1 MPGLATL
8 FFFCLFINID
18 SKYGRQ
24 RPGIN
29 LLALRNL
36 AAERARI
43 LQRARHGDAS
53 ALESEC
59 EVAGGLVLVPAMRGE
74 PLVTECFLFFFL
86 LRFRGPEGILD

>member
-1 MPGLATL
+1 MGASGWGSICSPCEILLPKGPGFSSAGV
-8 FFFCLFINID
+8 
-18 SKYGRQ
+18 YV
-24 RPGIN
+24 
-29 LLALRNL
+29 
-36 AAERARI
+36 
-43 LQRARHGDAS
+43 RARHGDAS